1 MVLGAEAAALV
12 GSILSGY
19 FKKCPGKGKVG
30 TPGATLGCS
39 PPPTPRA
46 GREQRRAHGKER
58 GAGHESFVSDPGSLV
73 PGQGSGGGR
82 LVSPQAVRNRRHG
95 GRRLAACAG
104 LAVGDRRAGSRAGRG
119 GGAPGAAWAWA
130 AGRLRGTLAGAAG
143 GPGACPGHSSW
154 SHVHAECAKVITGVW
169 GSTEQGLSRSEPV
182 RWFLTKTAQ
191 AGAMSRQA
199 RAARTRKAPPT
210 VAAVLV
216 WARRRSHLERE
227 TPRPVPVR
235 GVRRTLAFRPLS
247 SQ

>member
-1 MVLGAEAAALV
+1 MTGHSPLVSEESSAPELPLWASRNPRECGPKSRLRGRERGTPLSRATGRKHTPAARTVLGAEATALV

-39 PPPTPRA
+39 PPPTARA

-104 LAVGDRRAGSRAGRG
+104 LAVGDRRAGSQAGRG
-119 GGAPGAAWAWA
+119 GGAPGTAWAWA

-143 GPGACPGHSSW
+143 WPGACPGHSS
-154 SHVHAECAKVITGVW
+154 
-169 GSTEQGLSRSEPV
+169 
-182 RWFLTKTAQ
+182 
-191 AGAMSRQA
+191 
-199 RAARTRKAPPT
+199 
-210 VAAVLV
+210 
-216 WARRRSHLERE
+216 
-227 TPRPVPVR
+227 
-235 GVRRTLAFRPLS
+235 
-247 SQ
+247 